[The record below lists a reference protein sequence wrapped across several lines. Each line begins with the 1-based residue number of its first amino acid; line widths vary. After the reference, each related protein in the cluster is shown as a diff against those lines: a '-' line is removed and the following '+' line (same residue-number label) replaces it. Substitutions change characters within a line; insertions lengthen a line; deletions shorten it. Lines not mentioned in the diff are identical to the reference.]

1 MDASKKRKADENG
14 ATETSV
20 TGTAAVPQQ
29 TLTLTPEDA
38 RKLLE
43 PFTHEQLLSLLQD
56 AVVCHPEVLAAARS
70 LADTDVTRRK
80 LFVRGLGPET
90 TTESL
95 KSVFSSYGDL
105 DEAVVITDK
114 ATGKSKGYGFVTFR
128 HVDGALLALRQPS
141 KKIDGRMTV
150 THLASAGRGPNSED
164 QATRKIYVGN
174 VPYEISAQRLL
185 DFFMQFG
192 EIEEGPLGFD
202 RQGGKLRGFA
212 FFVYKTEEGARM
224 SLMEPMKMID
234 GNQVLC
240 KLAEDGKKGKVGAP
254 LGPGEIAGDRMGMMG
269 PNSMPGSMPNSMPGS
284 MNPQFGG
291 PLGNYGNYGL
301 GPNPGPPMGVGAQG
315 PPSMSGPGGGAGGG
329 GYSAP
334 LGGPYGGSQYGGPG
348 SGEYTSYRMP
358 PQSSMGA
365 PPTGSYLETGGY
377 GLSSS
382 GYMTQNQP
390 PSQAPPQ
397 GPPGGMYQRMPPS
410 YY

>member
-1 MDASKKRKADENG
+1 MDVSKKRKADENG
-14 ATETSV
+14 APITYDASLTD
-20 TGTAAVPQQ
+20 GAVAPQQ
-29 TLTLTPEDA
+29 TITLNPEDA

-43 PFTHEQLLSLLQD
+43 PFTHDQLLSLLQD
-56 AVVCHPEVLAAARS
+56 AVARHADVLAAARS
-70 LADTDVTRRK
+70 LADSDVTRRK

-95 KSVFSSYGDL
+95 KSLFSSYGEL

-114 ATGKSKGYGFVTFR
+114 NSGKSKGYGFVTFK

-164 QATRKIYVGN
+164 HATRKIYVGN
-174 VPYEISAQRLL
+174 VPYNISAERLL
-185 DFFMQFG
+185 DFFSAFG

-202 RQGGKLRGFA
+202 KQGAKSRGFA

-224 SLMEPMKMID
+224 ALMEPMKIID
-234 GNQVLC
+234 GNQVMC
-240 KLAEDGKKGKVGAP
+240 KLADDGKKGKVGNAP
-254 LGPGEIAGDRMGMMG
+254 NSAPPSAGEVGGDRMGMMG
-269 PNSMPGSMPNSMPGS
+269 PNSMPGSM
-284 MNPQFGG
+284 NPQFGG
-291 PLGNYGNYGL
+291 PMGNYGGYGL
-301 GPNPGPPMGVGAQG
+301 GPNHGPPMGVGAQG
-315 PPSMSGPGGGAGGG
+315 PPPIGGPGGASG

-334 LGGPYGGSQYGGPG
+334 LGGPYGGSQFGGPG
-348 SGEYTSYRMP
+348 AGEFSSSRMP
-358 PQSSMGA
+358 SQGSMGMA
-365 PPTGSYLETGGY
+365 PSGPYQETGGY

-382 GYMTQNQP
+382 GYVSQSHP

-397 GPPGGMYQRMPPS
+397 GPPSGMYQRMP

>member
-1 MDASKKRKADENG
+1 MDVSKKRKADENG
-14 ATETSV
+14 AAIANDPSLTE
-20 TGTAAVPQQ
+20 VPQQ
-29 TLTLTPEDA
+29 TLTLSPEDA

-43 PFTHEQLLSLLQD
+43 PFTHDQLLSLLQD
-56 AVVCHPEVLAAARS
+56 AVARYPEVLAAARS
-70 LADTDVTRRK
+70 LADADVTRRK

-95 KSVFSSYGDL
+95 KALFSSYGEL

-114 ATGKSKGYGFVTFR
+114 ASGKSKGYGFVTFK

-174 VPYEISAQRLL
+174 VPYEISAERLL
-185 DFFMQFG
+185 DFFSAFG

-202 RQGGKLRGFA
+202 KQGGKLRGFA

-224 SLMEPMKMID
+224 ALMEPMKMVD
-234 GNQVLC
+234 GHQVMC
-240 KLAEDGKKGKVGAP
+240 KLAEDGKKGKVMNAP
-254 LGPGEIAGDRMGMMG
+254 NSGPPSAGELGGDRMGMMG
-269 PNSMPGSMPNSMPGS
+269 GPNSMPGS

-291 PLGNYGNYGL
+291 PMGSYGSYGL
-301 GPNPGPPMGVGAQG
+301 GPNSGGPPMGVGSQG
-315 PPSMSGPGGGAGGG
+315 PPPMGGPGGASG

-348 SGEYTSYRMP
+348 GSSEFSSYRLP
-358 PQSSMGA
+358 NQSSMGM
-365 PPTGSYLETGGY
+365 PPSGPYQESSGY
-377 GLSSS
+377 GLPSS
-382 GYMTQNQP
+382 GYLSQNHP
-390 PSQAPPQ
+390 PSQAPPP
-397 GPPGGMYQRMPPS
+397 GPPGGLYQRMPP
-410 YY
+410 YNY

>member
-1 MDASKKRKADENG
+1 MDVSKKRKADENG
-14 ATETSV
+14 APITYDPSLTD
-20 TGTAAVPQQ
+20 GAAAPQQ
-29 TLTLTPEDA
+29 ALTLNPEDA

-43 PFTHEQLLSLLQD
+43 PFTHDQLLSLLQD
-56 AVVCHPEVLAAARS
+56 AVARHPDVLAAARS
-70 LADTDVTRRK
+70 LADSDVTRRK

-95 KSVFSSYGDL
+95 KSLFSSYGEL

-114 ATGKSKGYGFVTFR
+114 NSGKSKGYGFVTFK

-174 VPYEISAQRLL
+174 VPYNISAERLL
-185 DFFMQFG
+185 DFFSAFG

-202 RQGGKLRGFA
+202 KQGAKSRGFA

-224 SLMEPMKMID
+224 ALMEPMKIID
-234 GNQVLC
+234 GNQVMC
-240 KLAEDGKKGKVGAP
+240 KLADDGKKGKVGNAP
-254 LGPGEIAGDRMGMMG
+254 NSAPPSAGEVGGDRMGMLG
-269 PNSMPGSMPNSMPGS
+269 HNSMPGS

-291 PLGNYGNYGL
+291 PMGNYGGYGL
-301 GPNPGPPMGVGAQG
+301 GPNHGPTMGAGAQG
-315 PPSMSGPGGGAGGG
+315 PPPMGGPGGASG

-334 LGGPYGGSQYGGPG
+334 LGGPYGGSQFGGPG
-348 SGEYTSYRMP
+348 SGEFSSSRMP
-358 PQSSMGA
+358 SQSSMGM
-365 PPTGSYLETGGY
+365 PPSGPYQETGGY

-382 GYMTQNQP
+382 GYLSQSHP

-397 GPPGGMYQRMPPS
+397 GPPGGMYQRMP